1 MEELIGRRFVIR
13 QWDDSEEVIT
23 LLSVD
28 RLNDL
33 AVVRYDDG
41 ALQRVSL
48 QYLLKEELREKIPK
62 VLH

>member
-41 ALQRVSL
+41 EEQRVSL
-48 QYLLKEELREKIPK
+48 RHLLKEELREKIPK